1 MDKNIKP
8 DELMELYQTAR
19 QIIWR
24 YNLDKMEIAAL
35 KTAMKSIEKAAYDI
49 LSKPSKRMQRWEQLR
64 RQDLIQELES
74 LTVGI
79 REQVT
84 GEISSLASQAGAES
98 ANYHSQTMSVG
109 GKLPGFNNVALSPE
123 QFKAF
128 FETIPMGGYVL
139 SDWVNRAFD
148 ATVQQGLLEDLG
160 TGMLQGKGY
169 PGLVD
174 SIMGH
179 MKDFTRK
186 EAVTLARTFVQT
198 ANVSAMSAV
207 MAANS
212 DIVRGW
218 RWSSVMEGG
227 NIATGRGTCLIC
239 SALDSS
245 DNVYPIDGGPKI
257 PAHLNCRCVQIPIT
271 VTFRELGIDIDEFE
285 EVARPWTTREDIP
298 IGEGGRTIIDFGQHH
313 GNYES
318 WMKTRGEAFQKN
330 VLGPKRYELWKSG
343 KVKMID
349 MVDIDTMRLKRIDNL
364 L

>member
-24 YNLDKMEIAAL
+24 YNIDKMEIAAL

-49 LSKPSKRMQRWEQLR
+49 LSNPSKRMQRWEQLR

-74 LTVGI
+74 LTAGI
-79 REQVT
+79 IEQVT

-123 QFKAF
+123 QFKSF
-128 FETIPMGGYVL
+128 FETTPMGGYVL
-139 SDWVNRAFD
+139 SDWVNRSFD
-148 ATVQQGLLEDLG
+148 ATVQKGLLEDLG
-160 TGMLQGKGY
+160 AGMLQGKGY

-186 EAVTLARTFVQT
+186 EAVTLARSFVQT
-198 ANVSAMSAV
+198 ANVSAMDAV

-212 DIVRGW
+212 DIVKKW
-218 RWSSVMEGG
+218 KWSCALENS
-227 NIATGRGTCLIC
+227 NIKTGTGTCLRC
-239 SALDSS
+239 ASLDG
-245 DNVYPIDGGPKI
+245 NEYEIGKGPKVI
-257 PAHLNCRCVQIPIT
+257 LHPRCRCCKIPVT

-285 EVARPWTTREDIP
+285 EVARPWTTRPDIP
-298 IGEGGRTIIDFGQHH
+298 IGEGGRNILTWGSHKGEYASWF
-313 GNYES
+313 ES
-318 WMKTRGEAFQKN
+318 RGEQFQKN
-330 VLGPKRYELWKSG
+330 VVGPKRLALIQSG
-343 KVKMID
+343 KVSFKD
-349 MVDIDTMRLKRIDNL
+349 LVDPETGRLYRLDEL
-364 L
+364 

>member
-24 YNLDKMEIAAL
+24 YNLDKMEVDAL

-49 LSKPSKRMQRWEQLR
+49 LSNPSKRMQRWEQLR

-74 LTVGI
+74 LTAGI

-128 FETIPMGGYVL
+128 FETTPMGGYVL

-160 TGMLQGKGY
+160 AGMLQGKGY

-179 MKDFTRK
+179 MKDFTRE
-186 EAVTLARTFVQT
+186 EAVTLARSFVQT
-198 ANVSAMSAV
+198 ANVSAMDAV

-212 DIVRGW
+212 DIVKKW
-218 RWSSVMEGG
+218 KWSCTLENS
-227 NIATGRGTCLIC
+227 NIKTGTGTCLRC
-239 SALDSS
+239 ASLDG
-245 DNVYPIDGGPKI
+245 NEYEIGKGPKVI
-257 PAHLNCRCVQIPIT
+257 LHPRCRCCKIPVT

-285 EVARPWTTREDIP
+285 EVARPWTTRPDIP
-298 IGEGGRTIIDFGQHH
+298 IGEGGRNILTWGSHKGEYASWF
-313 GNYES
+313 ES
-318 WMKTRGEAFQKN
+318 RGEQFQKN
-330 VLGPKRYELWKSG
+330 VVGPKRLALIQSG
-343 KVKMID
+343 KVTFKD
-349 MVDIDTMRLKRIDNL
+349 LVDPATGRLYRLDEL
-364 L
+364 

>member
-24 YNLDKMEIAAL
+24 YNLDKMEVAAL

-49 LSKPSKRMQRWEQLR
+49 LSNPSKRMSRSGQLR

-74 LTVGI
+74 LTAGI

-98 ANYHSQTMSVG
+98 TIYHSQTMSVG
-109 GKLPGFNNVALSPE
+109 GKIPGFNNVALSPE
-123 QFKAF
+123 QFKSF
-128 FETIPMGGYVL
+128 FETTPMGGGVL
-139 SDWVNRAFD
+139 SDWVNRSFD
-148 ATVQQGLLEDLG
+148 ATVQQGLLEDIGAGVLR
-160 TGMLQGKGY
+160 GKGY
-169 PGLVD
+169 PALVD

-212 DIVRGW
+212 DIVKKW
-218 RWSSVMEGG
+218 KWSSVLE
-227 NIATGRGTCLIC
+227 NSNLRTGTGTCIRCAVNDGNLYN
-239 SALDSS
+239 LGEGP
-245 DNVYPIDGGPKI
+245 PIPLH
-257 PAHLNCRCVQIPIT
+257 PRCRCVQIPQT
-271 VTFRELGIDIDEFE
+271 VTFRELGIDMDEFE
-285 EVARPWTTREDIP
+285 EVARPWTTRPDIP
-298 IGEGGRTIIDFGQHH
+298 IGEGGRNILTWGSHKGEYASWF
-313 GNYES
+313 ES
-318 WMKTRGEAFQKN
+318 RGEQFQKN
-330 VLGPKRYELWKSG
+330 VVGPKRFELIKSG
-343 KVKMID
+343 NVKFKD
-349 MVDIDTMRLKRIDNL
+349 LVDPQTGRLKTL
-364 L
+364 EELT